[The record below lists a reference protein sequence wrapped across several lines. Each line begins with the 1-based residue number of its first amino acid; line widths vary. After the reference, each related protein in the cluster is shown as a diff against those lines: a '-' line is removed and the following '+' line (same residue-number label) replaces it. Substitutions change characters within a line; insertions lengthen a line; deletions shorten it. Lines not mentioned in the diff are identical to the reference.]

1 MKKRYIF
8 YILLLFGLIYL
19 VYYRISENKKIGG
32 DGPKGGNKS
41 AKDGKGG
48 KGGKGGDAPP
58 LSVDGIVVTPTTFSN
73 NLEITGSIEAN
84 ESVVLRS
91 EVSGLVTAI
100 NFKEGS
106 NVSQGAVLV
115 KINDKDIQAQLQ
127 DALTKQN
134 LSATSENR
142 AKQLLAK
149 GAISQEEYDIALAN
163 LKSLSAQAQIVRAQL
178 AKTTLR
184 APFSG
189 KIGLR
194 SISVGEYLTPSTVIA
209 NLMSTNPIKVS
220 FSIPEKYVGQI
231 KLNSPISFVTD
242 ASGKVYTGKIFAIEP
257 GINQQTRTL
266 QIKALAPNANNELLP
281 GSFAKVKLA
290 LSEQKD
296 AILVPSE
303 AVIPV
308 LKGKMVY
315 IVKDGKAQQ
324 VPVEAGTRTAE
335 SVVITSGLN
344 IGDTVL
350 TTGAMALKPDAPVKV
365 KIAGSKEHGAKSTK
379 SKEQGAKGK
388 EQ

>member
-8 YILLLFGLIYL
+8 YILLFFGLVYL
-19 VYYRISENKKIGG
+19 IYYRISENKKIGG
-32 DGPKGGNKS
+32 EGPKGGGKS
-41 AKDGKGG
+41 AKGG
-48 KGGKGGDAPP
+48 KGGPP
-58 LSVDGIVVTPTTFSN
+58 SPSLSVDGIVVTARSFSN

-100 NFKEGS
+100 NFKEGT
-106 NVSQGAVLV
+106 NVSKGAVLV
-115 KINDKDIQAQLQ
+115 KINDNDIQAQLQ
-127 DALTKQN
+127 DAITKEN

-149 GAISQEEYDIALAN
+149 GAISQEEYDIAQAN
-163 LKSLSAQAQIVRAQL
+163 LKSLKAQAQIVRAQL
-178 AKTTLR
+178 ARTTLR

-189 KIGLR
+189 KVGLR

-209 NLMSTNPIKVS
+209 NLMSINPVKIS
-220 FSIPEKYVGQI
+220 FSVPEKYVGQI
-231 KLNSPISFVTD
+231 KLNSSINFLTD
-242 ASGKVYTGKIFAIEP
+242 ASGKIYTGKVFAIEP

-266 QIKALAPNANNELLP
+266 QIKALAPNPNNELLP

-315 IVKDGKAQQ
+315 ISKNGKAQQ
-324 VPVEAGTRTAE
+324 VQVEAGTRTAE
-335 SVVITSGLN
+335 SVVITSGLS

-365 KIAGSKEHGAKSTK
+365 KIAKSTERGAKS
-379 SKEQGAKGK
+379 GGR
-388 EQ
+388 